1 MNDVIIIGAGAAGLT
16 AAIYCT
22 RAGLST
28 LVFDKNIYGGQ
39 VSITSE
45 IENYPALEKITGSE
59 FAERI
64 YKQAVQMGAQVEFE
78 EVISFDF
85 SGEIKRIA
93 TPTGEREC
101 RAVILATGAQRR
113 KLGCPGEQELTGR
126 GVSYCATCDGAF
138 FRGKTAVVVGGGNTA
153 LEDALYLSG
162 ICKEVTLIH
171 RRDRF
176 RGEKRLSERLAQK
189 DNCRVIWNSA
199 VEKILG
205 EQRVT
210 GIQIKDTQTG
220 DLSSLDTDAVFVAI
234 GLNPDTG
241 IFKDALQL
249 DPAGYIAAGE
259 DCKTNLP
266 GVFVAGDNRSKPL
279 RQIITAAAD
288 GAVAASQAIALVN
301 EDDPAPRARD

>member
-220 DLSSLDTDAVFVAI
+220 ELSSLDTDAVFVAI

>member
-241 IFKDALQL
+241 IFKDALQ
-249 DPAGYIAAGE
+249 A
-259 DCKTNLP
+259 
-266 GVFVAGDNRSKPL
+266 
-279 RQIITAAAD
+279 
-288 GAVAASQAIALVN
+288 
-301 EDDPAPRARD
+301 